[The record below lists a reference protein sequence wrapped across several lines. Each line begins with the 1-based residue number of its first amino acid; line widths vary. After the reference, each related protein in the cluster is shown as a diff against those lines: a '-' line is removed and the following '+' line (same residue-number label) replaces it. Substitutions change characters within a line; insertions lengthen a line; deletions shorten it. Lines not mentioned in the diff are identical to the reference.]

1 MDYITTV
8 IIGCVFVTFI
18 PRLIS
23 ALFVEKIEFSPKA
36 EKFLNLIPYT
46 SLTALICPG
55 VLTVDSHMWY
65 IGLIGAVVAAAL
77 AWKKV
82 LSPDGWLITSLKL
95 VGLWGEMEI
104 LPQSMPCRLI
114 WETTYRPYSSSPIF
128 PRTEMGMEESILARL
143 MAVLGAQP
151 PTD

>member
-18 PRLIS
+18 PRFIS
-23 ALFVEKIEFSPKA
+23 ALFVDKIEFSPKA

-82 LSPDGWLITSLKL
+82 PVGAIVIITVVVLIC
-95 VGLWGEMEI
+95 V
-104 LPQSMPCRLI
+104 
-114 WETTYRPYSSSPIF
+114 YSVVP
-128 PRTEMGMEESILARL
+128 G
-143 MAVLGAQP
+143 V
-151 PTD
+151 